1 MLPRLKL
8 NSKENERTRK
18 PSFVIHNLLSHG
30 SASLAGAAPAVLVQ
44 ISANHNGRV
53 IVNELGQHMWKLLE
67 LILNG

>member
-18 PSFVIHNLLSHG
+18 PSFVIHNRLSHG
-30 SASLAGAAPAVLVQ
+30 SASPAGAAPAVLVQ

-53 IVNELGQHMWKLLE
+53 NELGQHMWKLLE